1 MRERL
6 STLFWRPLEAFQ
18 ADDENCSATHTDTVF
33 LCWTEIYRAHAW
45 NMDPLDLGLVVSV
58 TRNSTT
64 RTFQWT
70 QWLFN
75 ICHSTKLKAKYFQIQ
90 PTPAAALVC

>member
-18 ADDENCSATHTDTVF
+18 ADDENCSTPHTDTVF
-33 LCWTEIYRAHAW
+33 LRWAHAW
-45 NMDPLDLGLVVSV
+45 NTDPLDLGLVVSV
-58 TRNSTT
+58 TRNGTS

-70 QWLFN
+70 LWLFN
-75 ICHSTKLKAKYFQIQ
+75 ICHRTKLKANYFQIQ
-90 PTPAAALVC
+90 PTLAAALVC

>member
-18 ADDENCSATHTDTVF
+18 ADDENCSAHTDTVF
-33 LCWTEIYRAHAW
+33 LCWTEICRAHAW
-45 NMDPLDLGLVVSV
+45 NTDPLDLDLVVTV
-58 TRNSTT
+58 TRNGTS

-70 QWLFN
+70 LWLFN
-75 ICHSTKLKAKYFQIQ
+75 ICHRTKLKANYFQIQ